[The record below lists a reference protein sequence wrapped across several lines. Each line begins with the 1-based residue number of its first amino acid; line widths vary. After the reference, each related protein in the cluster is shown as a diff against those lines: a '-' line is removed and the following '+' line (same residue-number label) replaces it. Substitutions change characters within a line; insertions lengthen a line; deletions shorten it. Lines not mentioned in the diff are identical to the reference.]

1 MSLLATINRGK
12 ASKPPRMMVYG
23 GEGVGKSTF
32 ASTLPNPIFVQTEDG
47 LSNIDTCSFPLARSL
62 EDVKSQ
68 LDALLAEKHE
78 FATVVVDSLDW
89 LERLI
94 WDDVCKRFGV
104 ANIEK
109 ADGGYGKGYTHALNG
124 WRGVIS
130 QLGRLRDERGM
141 IVCLLAHGKVEKVE
155 DPVLGTYDRWSPR
168 LHKLANA
175 VVCEWVDAI
184 LYAYR
189 RTLVQKDR
197 DGNVTG
203 VTAVGAG
210 GGERRIKTVG
220 GPACVAK
227 ARFDLTDEDGNAIED
242 LPLSW
247 DALKVY
253 IP

>member
-1 MSLLATINRGK
+1 MSLLDTIHKGK
-12 ASKPPRMMVYG
+12 ASKPPRLMVYG

-32 ASTLPNPIFVQTEDG
+32 ASTLPDPIFIDTEGG
-47 LSNIDTCSFPLARSL
+47 LANIDTSSFPTARSL
-62 EDVKSQ
+62 KDVTDA
-68 LDALLAEKHE
+68 LDALLSEQHSY
-78 FATVVVDSLDW
+78 ATVCIDSLDW

-104 ANIEK
+104 TNIEK

-124 WRGVIS
+124 WRDV
-130 QLGRLRDERGM
+130 LGKLERLRLERGM

-155 DPVLGTYDRWSPR
+155 DPILGTYDRWSPR

-184 LYAYR
+184 LYAFR
-189 RTLVQKDR
+189 KTIVTKDK
-197 DGNVTG
+197 DGNTTG
-203 VTAVGAG
+203 VMAMGANG
-210 GGERRIKTVG
+210 GTRMLRVSG

-227 ARFDLTDEDGNAIED
+227 TRFTIADKDGRPIDEIN
-242 LPLSW
+242 LSW
-247 DALKVY
+247 DELKTY